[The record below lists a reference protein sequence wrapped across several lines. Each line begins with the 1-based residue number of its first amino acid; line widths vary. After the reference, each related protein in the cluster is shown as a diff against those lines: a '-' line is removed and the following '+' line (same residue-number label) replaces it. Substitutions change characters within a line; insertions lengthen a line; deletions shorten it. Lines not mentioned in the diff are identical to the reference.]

1 MDPLIAGLL
10 ATLVGAIVGGAVSF
24 LLNRQ
29 LHAQQL
35 ERLRTEHKTEFA
47 AEDTAR
53 HFLSHRG
60 YTDRSFD
67 VLRKHLGGF
76 EDDELRRI
84 LVRAGAVRTFRDDGS
99 EWWRLLS
106 RMDEYIEHKT
116 RRADAAARAQDA
128 ADPPR

>member
-1 MDPLIAGLL
+1 MDPIVAGLL
-10 ATLVGAIVGGAVSF
+10 ATLVGAIVGGGVSF

-60 YTDRSFD
+60 YTDRSFE

-84 LVRAGAVRTFRDDGS
+84 LVRAGAVRTYRDDSS

-106 RMDEYIEHKT
+106 RMDEYIDQKV
-116 RRADAAARAQDA
+116 RRADVTA
-128 ADPPR
+128 AD